1 MSEVENKIKFIITWY
16 NVERT
21 KFSFPKQIML
31 AKTWIEICTKS
42 EEYEM
47 AAALQK
53 EKEIIT
59 KNFLAFKKAHRT
71 WKEKI
76 WLCITLIKR
85 KFRR

>member
-16 NVERT
+16 NVERI

-53 EKEIIT
+53 EKEEVI
-59 KNFLAFKKAHRT
+59 KNFLDYKKASRT
-71 WKEKI
+71 WKEKAWYYI
-76 WLCITLIKR
+76 LLLKR
-85 KFRR
+85 KLKQ